1 MHAFMNMQTDTAI
14 LLATFLAAMAVWT
27 VGAGPLL
34 LTAI

>member
-1 MHAFMNMQTDTAI
+1 MHPFTTMPTDTAI

-34 LTAI
+34 LSVI